1 MAKYILFLHESP
13 SAFGNPSP
21 EEMQAIIGR
30 YRAWRKKM
38 MDEGRMLGSNK
49 LMDEGGKHLR
59 RVGDRLEVQDGP
71 YAEAREVL
79 GGYFMLE
86 AADYDEAVSLAN
98 SCPHLDFGWIE
109 VRQVHEMPGA

>member
-1 MAKYILFLHESP
+1 MAKYILFLHDNPGTFSNVSP
-13 SAFGNPSP
+13 Q
-21 EEMQAIIGR
+21 EMQAIVGR
-30 YRAWRKKM
+30 YKGWRQKM
-38 MDEGRMLGSNK
+38 SEEGRMLGSNK

-86 AADYDEAVSLAN
+86 AKDYDEAVSLAGG
-98 SCPHLDFGWIE
+98 CPHLDFGWIE
-109 VRQVHEMPGA
+109 VREVHELPGA